1 MNSNDI
7 LTIVTVFKKNPGWEE
22 EYVYRLKQGIERHLS
37 IPFRFV
43 CISDVELECD
53 TLPLQPID
61 NIKRRWAIWY
71 KMQLWRP
78 EFELTGKTL
87 FIDLDMLILDDFAD
101 IINQIKGN
109 NFLMSNDPWRGDI
122 SCSALMYWEGDHSD
136 LWKTFDSQPM
146 SHWVEEFQEASNRR
160 QIGIQQAFVAAHK
173 EHKLIQ
179 NIIKDPKRTDR
190 VKKGAHTEKAA
201 ILFCS
206 GNRKPWNPLML
217 KHPDVKKYWLGE
229 DDETFLS

>member
-53 TLPLQPID
+53 TLPLEI
-61 NIKRRWAIWY
+61 NNEINRWALWY
-71 KMQLWRP
+71 KMQCWKP
-78 EFELTGKTL
+78 EFGLTGRTM
-87 FIDLDMLILDDFAD
+87 FIDLDTLIIDDFSD
-101 IINQIKGN
+101 IINQIKGQQ
-109 NFLMSNDPWRGDI
+109 FLMSNDPWRGNI

-136 LWKTFDSQPM
+136 LWNMFASEPM
-146 SHWVEEFQEASNRR
+146 SHWVERFQEAPNRKD
-160 QIGIQQAFVAAHK
+160 IGVQQAFVAAHK
-173 EHKLIQ
+173 KHKLIQ
-179 NIIKDPKRTDR
+179 DVIKNPRRTDR
-190 VKKGAHTEKAA
+190 IRKGPHTGKAA
-201 ILFCS
+201 MLYCS

-217 KHPDVKKYWLGE
+217 KHPDVKKYWLGI
-229 DDETFLS
+229 DDDS